1 METVP
6 ATELRHSPLEPLVRK
21 AGGRMVARDGWLV
34 AAHYGSPGGEL
45 ALADSAVGLAD
56 RSDLGKYE
64 LRGDAHAVEQMVGQ
78 LTGGHVGAG
87 EALLSGRAW
96 WCAVS
101 DEHVVVLCG
110 AGTATRLGA
119 ELEQAVRWTRGASL
133 ADATDRFAALGLLGP
148 ATQPVLDD
156 LCRSEPPL
164 GEVAAPAFDVTVLG
178 AVPVLLLRSSP
189 SGAIALAEAG
199 RGADLWG
206 DVERAGRDFGI
217 GHVGADAVTHIS
229 PLYG

>member
-6 ATELRHSPLEPLVRK
+6 ATELRHSPLEPQVRR

-56 RSDLGKYE
+56 RSDLGKFT
-64 LRGDAHAVEQMVGQ
+64 LRGDADAVEQLVGQ
-78 LTGGHVGAG
+78 VTGGQVGAG

-110 AGTATRLGA
+110 AGTAAGLGG
-119 ELEQAVRWTRGASL
+119 ELEQAARWARGATV
-133 ADATDRFAALGLLGP
+133 ADATERFAALGLLGP
-148 ATQPVLDD
+148 RTQALLDD

-164 GEVAAPAFDVTVLG
+164 GEVEAPAFDVTVLA
-178 AVPVLLLRSSP
+178 AVPVLLLRSSA
-189 SGAIALAEAG
+189 SGAIALADAS
-199 RGADLWG
+199 RGGELWG
-206 DVERAGRDFGI
+206 DAERAGREFDL
-217 GHVGADAVTHIS
+217 GHVGADAVAHIS